1 MDPADLERLIAG
13 ELRRLPAP
21 RAPRTLLP
29 HVMAALEETAAR
41 PWYSRAWLTWPL
53 GWRVASAIALAATIA
68 GGVLLLPTLHAAVA
82 ALAIV
87 ADVRGDVAE
96 TTRQME
102 TAATAVR
109 VLWGALLAPVVPY
122 ALALVL
128 LMCAACAVFGT
139 ALNHMVFGK
148 ALR

>member
-13 ELRRLPAP
+13 ELRRLPPP
-21 RAPRTLLP
+21 RAPRTLVP
-29 HVMAALEETAAR
+29 RVMTAVAGSAAG
-41 PWYSRAWLTWPL
+41 PWYTRAWLTWPL
-53 GWRVASAIALAATIA
+53 GWRVASAIALTATIA
-68 GGVLLLPTLHAAVA
+68 AGALLLPALQSAVA
-82 ALAIV
+82 ALAFV

-96 TTRQME
+96 TTRQVE

-128 LMCAACAVFGT
+128 LMCAACAVFGA